1 VVRQHLEEAFR
12 ARKLDCGGF
21 SLEEGFLGSEDVYA

>member
-1 VVRQHLEEAFR
+1 LEEAFGS
-12 ARKLDCGGF
+12 RKLDRGGF